1 MAFTPRGTKFYI
13 ASAFGSALPTTVAT
27 NATECVVTSTAHGLL
42 SNGDIVEVTSG
53 WPGLNLRAAR
63 VKSVATNTFV
73 LEGFNTSNTARYPAG
88 AGIGSVRK
96 VTTFVQIP
104 GVVNAQSSGGDP
116 RNITYSFY
124 EEDID
129 RSIND
134 GFNASVLTVTID
146 ADQFGTAGYTALA
159 SLTDVQTNSI
169 FYQLLKNGGSI
180 YQPCTVALNET
191 PQIQTGQIATNVFTV
206 NGNNRPTRY

>member
-27 NATECVVTSTAHGLL
+27 NASECVVTSASHGL

-73 LEGFNTSNTARYPAG
+73 LEGFDTSSTARYPAG
-88 AGIGSVRK
+88 SGIGSVRK
-96 VTTFVQIP
+96 VSTFVQIP

-146 ADQFGTAGYTALA
+146 ADQFGTPGYNALRN
-159 SLTDVQTNSI
+159 LTEVQTNSI
-169 FYQLLKNGGSI
+169 FYQSLKNGGVI